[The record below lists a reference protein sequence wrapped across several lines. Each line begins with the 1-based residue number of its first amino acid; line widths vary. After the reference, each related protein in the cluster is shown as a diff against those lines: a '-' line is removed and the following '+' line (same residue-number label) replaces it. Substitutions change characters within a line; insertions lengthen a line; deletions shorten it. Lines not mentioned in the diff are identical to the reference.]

1 MATIRLLFLSDFTGI
16 YWLMKYINNNLSVEK
31 IKVKDIAKKFGTP
44 TYCYS
49 YKKLKDNINNFKNNF
64 KSFSPLICF
73 AIKSNSNVNLI
84 KEISKLGLGA
94 DVVSIG
100 ELMMALK
107 AGIEP
112 KKIVFSGV
120 GKTATEIG
128 FAIDKK
134 ILLINAE
141 SKSEIV
147 EIERI
152 AKSKKITVNIGI
164 RLNPNTDAKTLK
176 QISTGKKENKFGV
189 DEKVFFDLVNYVK
202 LSKNI
207 KLKCLSVHIGSQ
219 ILDHKPYKKM
229 LNVIGKII
237 KKSNYNFEFIDLGG
251 GMGISYE
258 KTNKKLN
265 YQKYNTAINK
275 FLKNHKSKIIFE
287 PGRSIVGNIGSLIS
301 KVIYIKENEKKDFII
316 LDAAMNDLMRPA
328 LYGANHKTLP
338 VIKTNQVSKKVYEF
352 VGPICE
358 STDKFTTL
366 KKFQKLKEKDLIV
379 MCDTGA
385 YGMSLSSNY
394 NLRPKA
400 AEILIKGSKINV
412 IKKRQKLEELI

>member
-1 MATIRLLFLSDFTGI
+1 
-16 YWLMKYINNNLSVEK
+16 MKYINKKLSIEK
-31 IKVKDIAKKFGTP
+31 IKVEDIAKKFGTP

-49 YKKLKDNINNFKNNF
+49 YKRLKDNINNFKNNF
-64 KSFSPLICF
+64 KSFSPLVCF
-73 AIKSNSNVNLI
+73 AIKSNTNVNLI
-84 KEISKLGLGA
+84 KEIRKLGLGA
-94 DVVSIG
+94 DVVSMG

-107 AGIEP
+107 AGVNP

-120 GKTATEIG
+120 GKTAKEINY
-128 FAIDKK
+128 AIDKK

-141 SKSEIV
+141 SKSEII

-152 AKSKKITVNIGI
+152 AKNKRKVVDIGI

-189 DEKVFFDLVNYVK
+189 DEKIFFELINYTK

-219 ILDHKPYKKM
+219 ILDHQPYEKM
-229 LNVIGKII
+229 LNVIDKII
-237 KKSNYNFEFIDLGG
+237 KKSNHNFEFIDLGG

-258 KTNKKLN
+258 ENNKKLN
-265 YQKYNTAINK
+265 YKKYNLAINK
-275 FLKNHKSKIIFE
+275 FLKKHKSKIIFE
-287 PGRSIVGNIGSLIS
+287 PGRSIVGDIGSLIS
-301 KVIYIKENEKKDFII
+301 QVIYIKQNDKKDFII

-338 VIKTNQVSKKVYEF
+338 ATKHGRLSKKTYEF

-366 KKFQKLKEKDLIV
+366 KKFQKLKEKDLVV

-400 AEILIKGSKINV
+400 AEILIKGTKINV
-412 IKKRQKLEELI
+412 IKKRQKLDQLI

>member
-1 MATIRLLFLSDFTGI
+1 
-16 YWLMKYINNNLSVEK
+16 MKYINKSLTIE
-31 IKVKDIAKKFGTP
+31 KVKVQDMAKKFGTP
-44 TYCYS
+44 IYCYS
-49 YKKLKDNINNFKNNF
+49 YKQLKENINSFKKSF

-73 AIKSNSNVNLI
+73 AIKSNTNVNLI
-84 KEISKLGLGA
+84 REIRKFGLGA

-107 AGIEP
+107 AGIDP

-120 GKTATEIG
+120 GKTTEEIKY
-128 FAIDKK
+128 AIDKK

-141 SKSEIV
+141 SKSEII

-152 AKSKKITVNIGI
+152 AKSKNKLINIGI

-189 DEKVFFDLVNYVK
+189 DEKTFFDLVNYSK

-207 KLKCLSVHIGSQ
+207 NLKCLSVHIGSQ
-219 ILDHKPYKKM
+219 ILDHKPYEKM
-229 LNVIGKII
+229 LKVVDKII
-237 KKSNYNFEFIDLGG
+237 KKSNHKFAFIDLGG

-258 KTNKKLN
+258 KNNKKLN
-265 YQKYNTAINK
+265 YQKYNKAIKK

-301 KVIYIKENEKKDFII
+301 KVIYIKENDKKDFII

-328 LYGANHKTLP
+328 LYGANHRTLP
-338 VIKTNQVSKKVYEF
+338 VIKTNQTSKKVYEF

-358 STDKFTTL
+358 STDKFITL
-366 KKFQKLKEKDLIV
+366 KRFQKLKEKDFV
-379 MCDTGA
+379 AMCDVGA

-394 NLRPKA
+394 NVRPKP

-412 IKKRQKLEELI
+412 IKKRQKLEDLI